1 MSFPTVHCTVPV
13 SVFPSLAPSL
23 KVVLFHVPVPC
34 LKLMSPAV
42 QTAFW
47 NNYPHCWVGGFTP
60 PPSAIH
66 SVWTPLS
73 FGFRKTQLLLNYCC
87 WKSLWVFQA
96 KLLCTI
102 SKVMALNMG
111 FFMQLLFSCLYFS
124 FTERMCADLLT
135 SFSLV
140 TFVTILIKL
149 FRILNST

>member
-1 MSFPTVHCTVPV
+1 MCFHCWWALCPSLLYTAPV
-13 SVFPSLAPSL
+13 SFSSSLAPSR
-23 KVVLFHVPVPC
+23 KAVLSRVPVPC

-66 SVWTPLS
+66 SAWTPLS

-111 FFMQLLFSCLYFS
+111 FFMQLLFSCLYLS
-124 FTERMCADLLT
+124 SMERVCADLLT

-140 TFVTILIKL
+140 TFC
-149 FRILNST
+149 NSSR